1 MCRVVAYLG
10 ESVLL
15 DDLLFKSDSSLMK
28 QTYAPQMLKLLNLA
42 GFGMAAWEPTSH
54 NPEVPFI
61 YKTVSVPFFDRNL
74 KVLAQKLRP
83 TCLVAHVRGVISD
96 PSAKVN
102 IQNVHPFQYRGF
114 KLAMAHNG
122 DLADMDK
129 MKFHLL
135 EYIKPEI
142 AQKIEGTTDS
152 EWIYA
157 LLMSQMEDP
166 TKDLELDEILP
177 ALESTL
183 KIIKQVRK
191 KLGIAVASWVNLFI
205 CDGNDLVATR
215 FTFDFG
221 CYADK
226 IDELELGLKDMSLW
240 YTLGQNYGWHE
251 NEWKLVGSAKNANS
265 VIVAS
270 EPLSKDI
277 TNWTEVP
284 EYSVL
289 YVTSEGDYRQVKIAE
304 LDI

>member
-1 MCRVVAYLG
+1 
-10 ESVLL
+10 
-15 DDLLFKSDSSLMK
+15 MK

-42 GFGMAAWEPTSH
+42 GFGMAAWEPKSH

-74 KVLAQKLRP
+74 KVLSQKLQP

-96 PSAKVN
+96 PSAKIN
-102 IQNVHPFQYRGF
+102 IQNVHPFQYKGF

-129 MKFHLL
+129 MKFDLL
-135 EYIKPEI
+135 ESIKPEI
-142 AQKIEGTTDS
+142 ARNIEGTTDS

-191 KLGIAVASWVNLFI
+191 KQGIAVASWVNLFI

-226 IDELELGLKDMSLW
+226 IDEFGLGLADMSLW
-240 YTLGQNYGWHE
+240 YTLGQDYGWH
-251 NEWKLVGSAKNANS
+251 NDEWKLVGSAKNANS

-289 YVTSEGDYRQVKIAE
+289 YVKSEGDYRQVKIAD

>member
-1 MCRVVAYLG
+1 
-10 ESVLL
+10 
-15 DDLLFKSDSSLMK
+15 MK
-28 QTYAPQMLKLLNLA
+28 QTYAPQMLKLMNLA
-42 GFGMAAWEPTSH
+42 GFGMAAWEPMSH
-54 NPEVPFI
+54 NPEEPFI

-96 PSAKVN
+96 PSAKIN
-102 IQNVHPFQYRGF
+102 IQNVHPFQYKGF

-129 MKFHLL
+129 IKFSLL
-135 EYIKPEI
+135 ESIKPEI
-142 AQKIEGTTDS
+142 ARQMEGTTDS

-157 LLMSQMEDP
+157 LLMSQVEDP

-191 KLGIAVASWVNLFI
+191 QQGIAVASWINLFI

-221 CYADK
+221 CYTDK
-226 IDELELGLKDMSLW
+226 IDEFGFGLADMSLW
-240 YTLGQNYGWHE
+240 YTLGQDYGWHKD
-251 NEWKLVGSAKNANS
+251 EWKLVGSAKKANS

-289 YVTSEGDYRQVKIAE
+289 YVKSEGDYRQVKIAD